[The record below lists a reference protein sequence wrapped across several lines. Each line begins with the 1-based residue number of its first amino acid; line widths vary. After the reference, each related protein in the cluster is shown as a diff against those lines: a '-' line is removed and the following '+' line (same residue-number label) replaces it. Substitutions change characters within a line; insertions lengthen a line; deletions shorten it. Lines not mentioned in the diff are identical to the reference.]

1 MNDQNPLR
9 NEPPNAWRLADNPIA
24 IVGMSGLFPMARN
37 FRDFWQN
44 VVDAAD
50 CMSDVPP
57 SRWNLDDYYDED
69 PTAPDKTYCRR
80 GGFVPETP
88 FSVTEFGL
96 PPNQLE
102 VTTVVQLL
110 SLVVARNVLADAGA
124 TGSQWYRP
132 ERTGVVL
139 GVAGPTTLSHP
150 LAARLSTPVLKE
162 VVRSC
167 GLTAADAEQIAQRY
181 VEAFAPWEEN
191 SFPGLLGNVIA
202 GRVANRLDLGGMNCT
217 VDAACA
223 SSLSAVHMAIGEL
236 VSGRADLMITGGC
249 DTENSIFGYMCFSK
263 VGALSRSGTIKP
275 LDDSADGTLVGE
287 GIGMLALKR
296 LADAERD
303 GDRVYAVIRGIGSS
317 SDGRFKSIYAPRAEG
332 QQAALRRAY
341 QDADCSP
348 ASIGLFEA
356 HATGTRVGDQT
367 ELTALNAVLRA
378 ETDETGYA
386 AIGSVKSQIGH
397 TKGAAGAAS
406 LMKLALAL
414 HHKVL
419 PPTINVTK
427 PNNAL
432 DDTSPLYVN
441 TRTRP
446 WIRDPRR
453 PQRRAAA
460 SAMGF
465 GGTNFHAVLEEIT
478 PGREQLRT
486 MHRTAR
492 VHLWHAATGAE
503 LANLLGSGAEPN
515 GDNGIPADHARVGF
529 VARDAQEATA
539 LRELAAAE
547 LARTGDAEDWS
558 HPKGVFFRRR
568 ALPDLKVGALF
579 AGQGSQYVDMGLAA
593 VLNNPTVA
601 TAFDEANAVFTDAV
615 RPPAAVVFPPPVFDP
630 EVRNAQENMLRRTEY
645 AQPAIG
651 ALSVGQF
658 RFLAE
663 RGLECAGYMG
673 HSFGELT
680 ALWAAGSLDAGD
692 FFTLAKARGAAMA
705 VDAADPGTMAA
716 VQATREQVTEIL
728 GAHPEVSVC
737 NHNAP
742 EQVVV
747 GGGTDAVAALVTDCR
762 ARGLTVR
769 ELPVAGA
776 FHTSFVAHAVEPF
789 RAAVAE
795 IDIRAPKH
803 RVYANSEGAEYNS
816 DVEVNRRALTDQ
828 LLRSVEF
835 VHGLEAMRADGCNVF
850 VEFGPKGTL
859 TQFVRRTLGADVV
872 AIATDQGPTGDGDVA
887 LKKAA
892 LQLAVLGAPIVDVH
906 RHDAP
911 AFSEAPAEGMVVELT
926 GRDFVPDSRRERFR
940 TAIGEPVVLEAVSS
954 AAAEAAET
962 ATVLAESLRPATV
975 SAPAPE
981 PVAVA
986 GQHADAVFGQ
996 YADAVPAQHA
1006 VAVPVQ
1012 HAVAGLDRYEADSVP
1027 EPVYAGPGLDV
1038 VTQQHLAIHS
1048 RYTEGQLEVA
1058 EGLVSV
1064 LREAQRTGDTDDRL
1078 FATVDAIKE
1087 QSLAIGQTHTRVN
1100 EILASL
1106 TELEFG
1112 GDASA
1117 FAPPIPPAPQPHGTN
1132 GFHTDLPA
1140 GNGNGNGNGN
1150 GHGNG
1155 HGVPALPTAL
1165 SESPAGHRADAPVDR
1180 TETIA
1185 PQTIPAPQPVASPAP
1200 VAQPPVN
1207 GAAALDTDAVWSVL
1221 VDVVS
1226 EKTGYPPE
1234 MLALSMDL
1242 EADLGVD
1249 SIKRVQIMG
1258 ALGERVEGVP
1268 TVGPEQVSELRTLN
1282 DIVGFVAD
1290 AAGAAP
1296 AGAATATLDTD
1307 AVWSVLVDVVS
1318 EKTGYPPEM
1327 LALSMDLEA
1336 DLGVDS
1342 IKRVQ
1347 IMGALGERVEGV
1359 PTVGPEQVAELRT
1372 LNDIVGFVA
1381 TAAGAPTGG
1390 TAAVGPDAVW
1400 SVLVD
1405 VVSEKTGYP
1414 PEMLALSMDLEADL
1428 GVDSIKRV
1436 QIMGA
1441 LGERVEGV
1449 PVVGPEQVAE
1459 LRTLNDIVGFV
1470 AGAAGAPSGT
1480 PAGSTAA
1487 AGADAVWS
1495 VLVEVVSEKTGY
1507 PPEMLALS
1515 MDLEADLGVDS
1526 IKRVQIM
1533 GALGERVDG
1542 VPAVGPEQVAELR
1555 TLNDIVGFVAGDAA
1569 PGAAGNASAATES
1582 VDAEQA
1588 GADDT
1593 AADPVRL
1600 RIEPVQLPGVD
1611 RAENPYAAD
1620 RVALIVDHGDETAG
1634 VLAGALTGN
1643 GWTVRTAT
1651 VAAETDSGVI
1661 GWDGET
1667 LTTALTTALATTDR
1681 LDLCLTVLPADG
1693 QWPGSARALADSVLS
1708 AKLVHD
1714 RLVATAEAGT
1724 RAAFVTVTRIDG
1736 ALGHRGDRPAAAAL
1750 VGGVGGVV
1758 KTLAQEAPGLFCRAL
1773 DLAPELT
1780 GEALIDTVLAE
1791 LDDAAVD
1798 AREVAVDAYRNR
1810 STLRL
1815 VPVETSDTGSDLTV
1829 TADDV
1834 LVVTGGARG
1843 VTAWCVRELA
1853 SRQACEFLLLGRTD
1867 LEDEPE
1873 WAAGVEDGALKSA
1886 AIAAVRAAG
1895 EQPTPKQVD
1904 RMARNQLAQREI
1916 RATVAA
1922 VAATGARVRYLA
1934 VDITDPEATRQ
1945 ALAADAG
1952 RVTGIVHGA
1961 GALADALLPAKSA
1974 GDIRAVLATKL
1985 DGLHNVVGALPDA
1998 PLRHVIVFG
2007 SVAGVYGNP
2016 GQADY
2021 AVANE
2026 ALNRAAMSWRQHGF
2040 AGHVTAVNWGAWDGG
2055 MVTPEL
2061 REMFLA
2067 RGVALLGMDAG
2078 ARMFAEQF
2086 TTGRAG
2092 DVAVLIGPAA
2102 PLAVAAQ
2109 VTAGRA
2115 FATHRDL
2122 APLAADPVI
2131 LDHRVGQFPVFP
2143 TAAGLGWTINT
2154 LERANPGLRVIECS
2168 GFEVLKGIVYDGP
2181 GERDCRLEVQAGEVT
2196 GDHLTVKARITSVE
2210 PGKTFAP
2217 AHFAGTFVLAPA
2229 PAQAPVVSGWPGYP
2243 IGEGPE
2249 NGLDVYRDAFLF
2261 HGPLLQG
2268 VRRILER
2275 ADRRLVVECELADT
2289 PIAEGNYAGALHSP
2303 VLSDVVIQAGALL
2316 GVWFMNSGCLP
2327 LAIGRVEYFDAL
2339 PSSSPFVV
2347 VVDDLRVDATG
2358 KAVTVTVTACDP
2370 DGRVLQRYTDLF
2382 VVATPEMTEK
2392 FAEAVRLREQ
2402 R

>member
-1 MNDQNPLR
+1 MNDQTPQR
-9 NEPPNAWRLADNPIA
+9 DEPVTAWRLADNPIA

-57 SRWNLDDYYDED
+57 SRWNLDDYYDPD

-80 GGFVPETP
+80 GGFVPEMP

-124 TGSQWYRP
+124 TGSPWYRP

-167 GLTAADAEQIAQRY
+167 GLTAADAEQIAAKY
-181 VEAFAPWEEN
+181 AAAFAPWEEN

-223 SSLSAVHMAIGEL
+223 SSLSAVHMAISEL
-236 VSGRADLMITGGC
+236 VSGRADMMITGGC
-249 DTENSIFGYMCFSK
+249 DTENSVFGYMCFSK

-275 LDDSADGTLVGE
+275 LDDGADGTLVGE

-341 QDADCSP
+341 VDADCSP

-419 PPTINVTK
+419 PPTINVTT

-446 WIRDPRR
+446 WIRDPHR

-465 GGTNFHAVLEEIT
+465 GGTNFHAVLQETT

-492 VHLWHAATGAE
+492 VHLWHAATTADLVSLLAAGAV
-503 LANLLGSGAEPN
+503 PN
-515 GDNGIPADHARVGF
+515 GDNAFPAEHARVGF
-529 VARDAQEATA
+529 VARDEQEATA
-539 LRELAAAE
+539 LRELAVTELTRAA
-547 LARTGDAEDWS
+547 DAEDWT

-568 ALPDLKVGALF
+568 AVAQLKVGALF

-601 TAFDEANAVFTDAV
+601 TAFDEANAVFADAP
-615 RPPAAVVFPPPVFDP
+615 RPVAAVVFPPPVFDP
-630 EVRNAQENMLRRTEY
+630 QVRNAQETTLRRTEF
-645 AQPAIG
+645 AQPAIA
-651 ALSVGQF
+651 ALSVGQY
-658 RFLAE
+658 RFLTE
-663 RGLECAGYMG
+663 RGLECAGFMG

-680 ALWAAGSLDAGD
+680 ALWAAGSLDSRD

-705 VDAADPGTMAA
+705 IDAADADAGAMAA
-716 VQATREQVTEIL
+716 VQATREVVTEIL
-728 GAHPEVSVC
+728 GAHPEVNVC

-747 GGGTDAVAALVTDCR
+747 GGGTEVVAALVADCR
-762 ARGLTVR
+762 ERGLTVR

-776 FHTSFVAHAVEPF
+776 FHTSYVAHAVEPF
-789 RAAVAE
+789 AAAVE
-795 IDIRAPKH
+795 QIDIREPEH
-803 RVYANSEGAEYNS
+803 PVYANSAGAQYGS
-816 DVEVNRRALTDQ
+816 DIAANRRVLTGQ
-828 LLRSVEF
+828 LLESVEF
-835 VHGLEAMRADGCNVF
+835 VRGLEAMRADGCNVF

-872 AIATDQGPTGDGDVA
+872 AIATDAGPTGDSDMA

-892 LQLAVLGAPIVDVH
+892 LHLAVLGAPIADVH
-906 RHDAP
+906 RHDAEP
-911 AFSEAPAEGMVVELT
+911 FAEIAAAGMVVQLT
-926 GRDFVPDSRRERFR
+926 GRDYVPDSRRKLYSA
-940 TAIGEPVVLEAVSS
+940 AINEPTVLEAVSS
-954 AAAEAAET
+954 AVAEAAAMAAE
-962 ATVLAESLRPATV
+962 LAGS
-975 SAPAPE
+975 SAPAAVSE
-981 PVAVA
+981 PVQSVAVA
-986 GQHADAVFGQ
+986 
-996 YADAVPAQHA
+996 PAQHA
-1006 VAVPVQ
+1006 VAVSANHVV
-1012 HAVAGLDRYEADSVP
+1012 AVSGRREAPTWPADREP
-1027 EPVYAGPGLDV
+1027 ETAYAGPGLDV

-1064 LREAQRTGDTDDRL
+1064 LREAQQSGGADERL
-1078 FATVDAIKE
+1078 YATVQAIKE

-1112 GDASA
+1112 GGAATSA
-1117 FAPPIPPAPQPHGTN
+1117 PVAPRPNGTN
-1132 GFHTDLPA
+1132 GLHTDLPV
-1140 GNGNGNGNGN
+1140 GNGNGN
-1150 GHGNG
+1150 GHGAP
-1155 HGVPALPTAL
+1155 VSPTAL
-1165 SESPAGHRADAPVDR
+1165 SESPAAPRVDAPVSR
-1180 TETIA
+1180 PEPAA
-1185 PQTIPAPQPVASPAP
+1185 PQRNSTPPAAPA
-1200 VAQPPVN
+1200 ATAPVN
-1207 GAAALDTDAVWSVL
+1207 GSATAAPVDGATMLGADAVWSVL
-1221 VDVVS
+1221 VEVVS

-1258 ALGERVEGVP
+1258 ALGERVDGVP
-1268 TVGPEQVSELRTLN
+1268 VVGPEQVAELRTLH
-1282 DIVGFVAD
+1282 DIVGFVAT
-1290 AAGAAP
+1290 AAGAP
-1296 AGAATATLDTD
+1296 ATGTATPSAD
-1307 AVWSVLVDVVS
+1307 AVWSVLVEVVS

-1347 IMGALGERVEGV
+1347 IMGALGERVDGV
-1359 PTVGPEQVAELRT
+1359 PAVGPEQVAELRT
-1372 LNDIVGFVA
+1372 LSDIVGFVA
-1381 TAAGAPTGG
+1381 EATGAPAGAQAT
-1390 TAAVGPDAVW
+1390 
-1400 SVLVD
+1400 
-1405 VVSEKTGYP
+1405 
-1414 PEMLALSMDLEADL
+1414 
-1428 GVDSIKRV
+1428 
-1436 QIMGA
+1436 
-1441 LGERVEGV
+1441 
-1449 PVVGPEQVAE
+1449 
-1459 LRTLNDIVGFV
+1459 
-1470 AGAAGAPSGT
+1470 
-1480 PAGSTAA
+1480 A

-1555 TLNDIVGFVAGDAA
+1555 TLSDIVGFVAGDAA
-1569 PGAAGNASAATES
+1569 PTTPAVAPIATGVAGGAPTVSGY
-1582 VDAEQA
+1582 AEPEPIRL
-1588 GADDT
+1588 ADGVEPG
-1593 AADPVRL
+1593 ADPVLL
-1600 RIEPVQLPGVD
+1600 RIEPVRLPAVD
-1611 RAENPYAAD
+1611 RLDAPYAAD

-1634 VLAGALTGN
+1634 VLAAGLARH
-1643 GWTVRTAT
+1643 GWTVHTAT
-1651 VAAETDSGVI
+1651 VAAVDSGVA
-1661 GWDGET
+1661 GWDGA
-1667 LTTALTTALATTDR
+1667 ALTAALTAALEPAAR

-1693 QWPGSARALADSVLS
+1693 QWHAGGQRLADTLLT
-1708 AKLVHD
+1708 ARQVHD
-1714 RLVATAEAGT
+1714 RLSRTAAAGT

-1750 VGGVGGVV
+1750 VGGVGGLV
-1758 KTLAQEAPGLFCRAL
+1758 KTLAQETPELFCRAL

-1780 GEALIDTVLAE
+1780 GDALVDTVLNE
-1791 LDDAAVD
+1791 LDDVAVD
-1798 AREVAVDAYRNR
+1798 AREVGIDADHGRR
-1810 STLRL
+1810 TLRL
-1815 VPVETSDTGSDLTV
+1815 NPVETSGATTELTV
-1829 TADDV
+1829 TTEDV

-1853 SRQACEFLLLGRTD
+1853 TRRPCEFLLLGRTD
-1867 LEDEPE
+1867 LDDEPA
-1873 WAAGVEDGALKSA
+1873 WAVGVADDALKSA

-1895 EQPTPKQVD
+1895 EQPTPRQID

-1916 RATVAA
+1916 RDTVAA

-1961 GALADALLPAKSA
+1961 GALADALLPAKSVD
-1974 GDIRAVLATKL
+1974 DIRAVLATKL
-1985 DGLHNVVGALPDA
+1985 DGLHNVVAALPA
-1998 PLRHVIVFG
+1998 TPLRHIVLFG

-2026 ALNRAAMSWRQHGF
+2026 ALNRAALSWRRHGF
-2040 AGHVTAVNWGAWDGG
+2040 AEHVTAVNWGAWDGG

-2061 REMFLA
+2061 REVFLA
-2067 RGVALLGMDAG
+2067 RGVALLGKDAG

-2092 DVAVLIGPAA
+2092 DVSVLIGPAA
-2102 PLAVAAQ
+2102 PLAAAARP
-2109 VTAGRA
+2109 VTAA
-2115 FATHRDL
+2115 AYAAHRD
-2122 APLAADPVI
+2122 PLALATDPVI

-2143 TAAGLGWTINT
+2143 AAAGLGWAINV
-2154 LERANPGLRVIECS
+2154 LERANPGLRVVECS
-2168 GFEVLKGIVYDGP
+2168 GFEVLKGIVYDGSATA
-2181 GERDCRLEVQAGEVT
+2181 RDCRLEVTAGEVT
-2196 GDHLTVKARITSVE
+2196 GDRLTVKARISGIE
-2210 PGKTFAP
+2210 PGKTIAP
-2217 AHFAGTFVLAPA
+2217 AHFAGTFVLAPES
-2229 PAQAPVVSGWPGYP
+2229 PAAPVVSGWPGYR

-2249 NGLDVYRDAFLF
+2249 NGLDVYHHAHLF

-2275 ADRRLVVECELADT
+2275 SDRRSVVECTLADT
-2289 PIAEGNYAGALHSP
+2289 PIGAGNYAGALHSP
-2303 VLSDVVIQAGALL
+2303 VLADVVVQAGALL

-2327 LAIGRVEYFDAL
+2327 LAIGRIEYFAAL
-2339 PSSSPFVV
+2339 PDAEPFVV
-2347 VVDDLRVDATG
+2347 IVDDLRTDPTG
-2358 KAVTVTVTACDP
+2358 TAVTVTATACDP
-2370 DGRVLQRYTDLF
+2370 AGRVLQRYTDLF